1 MDEKTL
7 RRLLRAEG
15 ADAEQPGRGCPDEA
29 LLSAYVEHGISG
41 EKLVKVEAHL
51 ADCEACLGQVAF
63 LASQPAEPTSASAPG
78 AVARA
83 RDLVALPPSPWQPL
97 VLRWVPALAGVACVV
112 LVVIAVLR
120 PGGPMQAPATTPVPD
135 LAAGAPPSAPA
146 QQETQP
152 EAVSRKP
159 EAGSRKPEA
168 GPSSPLGV
176 PRGDPERAKRV
187 EGPPT
192 VRNSAPAVRTLSV
205 VFPAEAATLTRKDLE
220 FRWHAVPGS
229 LYYEIDLVTDDGTSV
244 WHSRVEGT
252 GARPPDGV
260 KLDAGAKYFV
270 WVKAFLSGG
279 ETIKSAAVSFG
290 IGKS

>member
-1 MDEKTL
+1 M
-7 RRLLRAEG
+7 
-15 ADAEQPGRGCPDEA
+15 
-29 LLSAYVEHGISG
+29 
-41 EKLVKVEAHL
+41 
-51 ADCEACLGQVAF
+51 
-63 LASQPAEPTSASAPG
+63 
-78 AVARA
+78 
-83 RDLVALPPSPWQPL
+83 
-97 VLRWVPALAGVACVV
+97 AGVACIA
-112 LVVIAVLR
+112 LVVVAVLR
-120 PGGPMQAPATTPVPD
+120 QGPATLAPATTPVSD
-135 LAAGAPPSAPA
+135 VAAGAPPSAPA

-152 EAVSRKP
+152 EAGSRKP

-168 GPSSPLGV
+168 GPPSPLGV
-176 PRGDPERAKRV
+176 PRGDPERAPRLRAERV
-187 EGPPT
+187 EGPSRS

-205 VFPAEAATLTRKDLE
+205 AFPAEASRLARKDLE

-229 LYYEIDLVTDDGTSV
+229 LYYEVDLVTEDGTSV

-252 GARPPDGV
+252 SVRPPDGA

>member
-83 RDLVALPPSPWQPL
+83 RDLVALPPSTWRPW
-97 VLRWVPALAGVACVV
+97 VFRWGTALAFSAGVALAVV
-112 LVVIAVLR
+112 AVLR
-120 PGGPMQAPATTPVPD
+120 QGPIMQAPATTPIPGAVSAVPARPAEPRSSSSGTIPPAAN
-135 LAAGAPPSAPA
+135 LQPPAGVTVPPAARRKPPAGAAKPA
-146 QQETQP
+146 
-152 EAVSRKP
+152 
-159 EAGSRKPEA
+159 
-168 GPSSPLGV
+168 
-176 PRGDPERAKRV
+176 
-187 EGPPT
+187 PPT